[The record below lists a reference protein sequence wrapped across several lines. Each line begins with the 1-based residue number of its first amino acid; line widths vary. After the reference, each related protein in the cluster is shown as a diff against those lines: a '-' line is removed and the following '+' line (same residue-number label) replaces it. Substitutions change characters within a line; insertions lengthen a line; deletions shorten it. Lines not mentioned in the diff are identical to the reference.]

1 MMSEIRNL
9 HQTESPLR
17 TNIHRLVDLRYL
29 QSYHSSPVIGQTISH
44 YRVLEKLGGGG
55 MGVIY
60 KAEDTELGRF
70 VALKFLPDDL
80 AKDAQA
86 LERLRREARAASAL
100 NHPNIC
106 IIYEISKHEGKSF
119 IAMEHLE
126 GVPLNQCIAGK
137 PLDIATI
144 LSMGI
149 EIADALDA
157 AHGAGIIHRDIKP
170 ANIFVTKRGLAK
182 ILDFGL
188 AKMATDPRKLDT
200 GGASAASTLSEEQL
214 TSPGT
219 ALGTVAYMSPEQ
231 VRARAL
237 DARTDLFSF
246 GAVLYEMATGTLPF
260 RGESP
265 GVIFNAILEG
275 KPTAAVRLNPDVP
288 VKLEEILNKC
298 LEKNRN
304 LRYQHAS
311 EIRTDLQR
319 LKRDTQ
325 SEGMP
330 AATAAISRT
339 KLPWKVAIPVAVG
352 IMLLTLGVFFYL
364 HRRPKLTDKDTI
376 VLSEF
381 DNTTGDPVFDGT
393 LRQGLSVEL
402 EQSPFL
408 SLVSDEQ
415 VQQTLGL
422 MGKNEAKLTAAVARE
437 ICQRRGSTA
446 VLNGSIAQIGTQYL
460 LTIKAVNC
468 ASGEVLASTEA
479 QAADKDHV
487 LGALGS
493 VASDIRSRLGES
505 IASLQRY
512 NAPLAQVTTPSLPAL
527 QAYSQATKALLE
539 KGGTAP
545 IPFLKRA
552 IELDPNF
559 AIAYTTLGITY
570 NNVGEISLA
579 TKNLRK
585 GFELRER
592 ASESERYLISAVYYS
607 IGTEETDKAD
617 EVYEEW
623 ARAYPRDFA
632 PQSNLGANYY
642 YLGQYDRAV
651 EYLTNSLSLDPDVGF
666 SYGVLCDTYRS
677 LGKLAES
684 KAVYDRAIARKLEV
698 PEIHIS
704 RYMVAFLEADSAEMQ
719 RQVAWATDQPSGEDQ
734 LLSMQSDTEAYLGH
748 FRRAQNLSEAA
759 FQSAQKNGLRE
770 TAAYWRLNA
779 VLRRTEV
786 GEYADAGDVV
796 ASALSTTSNS
806 NLLSVV
812 AMVLA
817 RAGENDR
824 GKAIAD
830 DMIKREPLNELLN
843 RYSMPPVLAV
853 IELNRD
859 RAQQALELL
868 KPSSGYEF
876 GPYTLPLVY
885 VRGEAYLKAGDGQHA
900 VAEFQK
906 IIDHRTVV
914 ANDLLGA
921 LAHLQLG
928 RSYVMQSDSGKAKA
942 AYQEFL
948 TLWKDADPDI
958 PVLKQAKA
966 EYAKLL

>member
-1 MMSEIRNL
+1 M
-9 HQTESPLR
+9 
-17 TNIHRLVDLRYL
+17 
-29 QSYHSSPVIGQTISH
+29 IGQTISH

-70 VALKFLPDDL
+70 VVLKFLPNDL
-80 AKDAQA
+80 ARDAQA
-86 LERLRREARAASAL
+86 LERFRREARAASAL

-106 IIYEISKHEGKSF
+106 TIYEISQHEGRSF

-126 GVPLNQCIAGK
+126 GLPLNQCIAGK
-137 PLDIATI
+137 PLQIETL
-144 LSMGI
+144 LSIGI

-157 AHGAGIIHRDIKP
+157 AHNAGVIHRDIKP
-170 ANIFVTKRGLAK
+170 ANIFVTKRGVAK
-182 ILDFGL
+182 VLDFGL
-188 AKMATDPRKLDT
+188 AKMGIDPRKSDT
-200 GGASAASTLSEEQL
+200 GADSAPSTLSEEQL

-219 ALGTVAYMSPEQ
+219 AMGTVAYMSPEQ

-265 GVIFNAILEG
+265 GVIFSAILEG

-288 VKLEEILNKC
+288 VKLEEVLNKC
-298 LEKNRN
+298 LEKDRN

-325 SEGMP
+325 SVSMP
-330 AATAAISRT
+330 TTTATSRT
-339 KLPWKVAIPVAVG
+339 GLPWRVAIPMAVG
-352 IMLLTLGVFFYL
+352 ITLLAVGGYFYL
-364 HRRPKLTDKDTI
+364 HRRPKLTDKDKI

-408 SLVSDEQ
+408 SLVTDEQ

-422 MGKNEAKLTAAVARE
+422 MGKTEAKLTPAVARE
-437 ICQRRGSTA
+437 ICQRKGSTA

-460 LTIKAVNC
+460 LTIKAINC

-493 VASDIRSRLGES
+493 AASDIRSRLGES
-505 IASLQRY
+505 IATLQRY
-512 NAPLAQVTTPSLPAL
+512 NAPLAQVTTSSLPAL

-592 ASESERYLISAVYYS
+592 ASETEKYLISAVYYS

-642 YLGQYDRAV
+642 YVGQYDRAV
-651 EYLTNSLSLDPDVGF
+651 QYLNNSLRLDPDVGF
-666 SYGVLCDTYRS
+666 SYGVLGDAYRS
-677 LGKLAES
+677 LGRLAES

-698 PEIHIS
+698 PEIHLS

-719 RQVAWATDQPSGEDQ
+719 RQVAWGTGQPSGEDQ
-734 LLSMQSDTEAYLGH
+734 LLSMQSDTEAYMGH
-748 FRRAQNLSEAA
+748 FRRAQSLSEAA
-759 FQSAQKNGLRE
+759 FQSAQENGLGE

-786 GEYADAGDVV
+786 GDFADARDIV
-796 ASALSTTSNS
+796 ASSLSKTSSS
-806 NLLSVV
+806 NLLSVA

-824 GKAIAD
+824 AKAIAD
-830 DMIKREPLNELLN
+830 DIIKREPLNELLN

-859 RAQQALELL
+859 RVQQALELL

-914 ANDLLGA
+914 ANDLLGS
-921 LAHLQLG
+921 LGHLQLG
-928 RSYVMQSDSGKAKA
+928 RSYLMQSDVGKAKA
-942 AYQEFL
+942 AYQQFL
-948 TLWKDADPDI
+948 TLWKDADPHI

-966 EYAKLL
+966 EYAKLQ

>member
-1 MMSEIRNL
+1 MLGE
-9 HQTESPLR
+9 
-17 TNIHRLVDLRYL
+17 
-29 QSYHSSPVIGQTISH
+29 TISH
-44 YRVLEKLGGGG
+44 YRIVEKLGGGG

-80 AKDAQA
+80 ATDGQA
-86 LERLRREARAASAL
+86 LERFRREARAASAL

-106 IIYEISKHEGKSF
+106 TVYEIGKDEEKSF

-126 GVPLNQCIAGK
+126 GLPLEQYIAGK
-137 PLDIATI
+137 PLKIETV
-144 LSMGI
+144 LSLGI

-157 AHGAGIIHRDIKP
+157 AHATGIVHRDIKP
-170 ANIFVTKRGLAK
+170 ANIFVTKRGIAK
-182 ILDFGL
+182 VLDFGL
-188 AKMATDPRKLDT
+188 AKVTTNARKWDD
-200 GGASAASTLSEEQL
+200 GGASAVSTLSEKQL

-219 ALGTVAYMSPEQ
+219 AMGTVAYMSPEQ

-246 GAVLYEMATGTLPF
+246 GAVLYEMATGTSPF

-288 VKLEEILNKC
+288 VRLEEIINKC
-298 LEKNRN
+298 LEKDRD

-311 EIRTDLQR
+311 EIRADLQR

-325 SEGMP
+325 SVGTA
-330 AATAAISRT
+330 AATAAMSRT
-339 KLPWKVAIPVAVG
+339 GLPWKVAIPAGVG
-352 IMLLTLGVFFYL
+352 LILLTLGGYFYL
-364 HRRPKLTDKDTI
+364 HRTPKLTDKDTI

-408 SLVSDEQ
+408 SLVTDEQ
-415 VQQTLGL
+415 IQQTLGL
-422 MGKNEAKLTAAVARE
+422 MGKNDTRLTHSVARE

-479 QAADKDHV
+479 QAADKNHV

-505 IASLQRY
+505 IATLQKY
-512 NAPLAQVTTPSLPAL
+512 NAPLDQVTTSSLPAL

-559 AIAYTTLGITY
+559 AIAYTILGITY

-579 TKNLRK
+579 TANLRK

-607 IGTEETDKAD
+607 IGTNETDKAD

-623 ARAYPRDFA
+623 SRAYPRDYA

-642 YLGQYDRAV
+642 YLGHYDRAV
-651 EYLTNSLSLDPDVGF
+651 QYLTNSLRLDPDVGF
-666 SYGVLCDTYRS
+666 SYGFLGDAYRS
-677 LGKLAES
+677 QGRLAES
-684 KAVYDRAIARKLEV
+684 KAVYESAIARKLEV
-698 PEIHIS
+698 AEIHIS
-704 RYMVAFLEADSAEMQ
+704 RYMVAFLEGDTAEMQ
-719 RQVAWATDQPSGEDQ
+719 RQVAWGTGKPGGEDE
-734 LLSMQSDTEAYLGH
+734 LLSAQSDTEGH
-748 FRRAQNLSEAA
+748 MGRFERAQRLSEAA
-759 FQSAQKNGLRE
+759 FDSAQKNGLRE

-786 GEYADAGDVV
+786 GEYANVRDVV
-796 ASALSTTSNS
+796 ASALTMTSNS
-806 NLLSVV
+806 NFLSVA
-812 AMVLA
+812 AMALA
-817 RAGENDR
+817 RAGEIDR
-824 GKAIAD
+824 AQAIAD
-830 DMIKREPLNELLN
+830 EMRKKEPLNELLN
-843 RYSMPPVLAV
+843 QYLLPPVLAV
-853 IELNRD
+853 IELNRGQ
-859 RAQQALELL
+859 AQHALELL

-876 GPYTLPLVY
+876 GPYSLPLVY

-900 VAEFQK
+900 AAEFQK
-906 IIDHRTVV
+906 IIDHRSVV
-914 ANDLLGA
+914 TNDLLGA

-928 RSYVMQSDSGKAKA
+928 RAYVMQSDAGKAKA
-942 AYQEFL
+942 AYQDFL

-966 EYAKLL
+966 EYAKLH

>member
-1 MMSEIRNL
+1 M
-9 HQTESPLR
+9 
-17 TNIHRLVDLRYL
+17 
-29 QSYHSSPVIGQTISH
+29 IGQTVSH
-44 YRVLEKLGGGG
+44 YRIVEKLGGGG

-80 AKDAQA
+80 ANTAQA
-86 LERLRREARAASAL
+86 LERFRREARAASAL

-106 IIYEISKHEGKSF
+106 TIYEICQQEEKSF
-119 IAMEHLE
+119 IAMEYLE
-126 GVPLNQCIAGK
+126 GVSLQQYIAGK
-137 PLDIATI
+137 PLEIETM
-144 LSMGI
+144 LSLGI

-157 AHGAGIIHRDIKP
+157 AHAAGIVHRDIKP
-170 ANIFVTKRGLAK
+170 ANIFVTKRGVAK
-182 ILDFGL
+182 VLDFGL
-188 AKMATDPRKLDT
+188 ARMAADPRKWDG
-200 GGASAASTLSEEQL
+200 GGASAASTRSAEQL

-219 ALGTVAYMSPEQ
+219 AIGTVAYMSPEQ
-231 VRARAL
+231 VRSTAL

-246 GAVLYEMATGTLPF
+246 GAFLYEMATGTLPF
-260 RGESP
+260 RGESL
-265 GVIFNAILEG
+265 GLIFNAILESN
-275 KPTAAVRLNPDVP
+275 PTPAVRLNPDVP
-288 VKLEEILNKC
+288 VKLEEIINKC
-298 LEKNRN
+298 LEKDRN

-325 SEGMP
+325 SVGMP
-330 AATAAISRT
+330 AATAEISRNG
-339 KLPWKVAIPVAVG
+339 LPWKVAIPAAVG
-352 IMLLTLGVFFYL
+352 IMLLTVGGYFYL

-408 SLVSDEQ
+408 SLVTDEQ

-422 MGKNEAKLTAAVARE
+422 MGKNEAKLTPAVARE
-437 ICQRRGSTA
+437 ICQRRGSAA

-468 ASGEVLASTEA
+468 TSGELLASTEA
-479 QAADKDHV
+479 QAPDKNHV

-493 VASDIRSRLGES
+493 AASDIRGRLGES
-505 IASLQRY
+505 IASLQKY
-512 NAPLAQVTTPSLPAL
+512 NAPLDQVTTSSLHAL

-559 AIAYTTLGITY
+559 AIAYTILGITY
-570 NNVGEISLA
+570 NNVGEMSLA

-607 IGTEETDKAD
+607 IGTGETDKAD

-642 YLGQYDRAV
+642 YLGQYDRAAQ
-651 EYLTNSLSLDPDVGF
+651 YLTNSLRLNPDVGF
-666 SYGVLCDTYRS
+666 SYGVLGDAYRS
-677 LGKLAES
+677 LGRLAES
-684 KAVYDRAIARKLEV
+684 KAVYERAIARKLEV

-704 RYMVAFLEADSAEMQ
+704 RYMVAFLEGDTAEMQ
-719 RQVAWATDQPSGEDQ
+719 HQVVWATGQPGGEDQ
-734 LLSMQSDTEAYLGH
+734 LLSMQSDTEAYVGH
-748 FRRAQNLSEAA
+748 FGRAQSLSEAA
-759 FQSAQKNGLRE
+759 FESAQKNGLRE
-770 TAAYWRLNA
+770 TAAYWRLTA
-779 VLRRTEV
+779 ALRRAEV
-786 GEYADAGDVV
+786 GQYAYARDVV
-796 ASALSTTSNS
+796 ASALSMASNS
-806 NLLSVV
+806 TLLSVA
-812 AMVLA
+812 AMALA
-817 RAGENDR
+817 RAGESDR
-824 GKAIAD
+824 AQVIAD
-830 DMIKREPLNELLN
+830 DIRKKEPLNELLN
-843 RYSMPPVLAV
+843 GYSMPPVLAV

-859 RAQQALELL
+859 QAQQALELL
-868 KPSSGYEF
+868 KPALGYEF
-876 GPYTLPLVY
+876 GPYSLPLVY

-900 VAEFQK
+900 AAEFQK

-914 ANDLLGA
+914 TNDLLGA

-928 RSYVMQSDSGKAKA
+928 RAHVMQSDAGKAKA
-942 AYQEFL
+942 AYQDFL

-958 PVLKQAKA
+958 PVLNQAKA
-966 EYAKLL
+966 EYAKLR

>member
-1 MMSEIRNL
+1 
-9 HQTESPLR
+9 
-17 TNIHRLVDLRYL
+17 
-29 QSYHSSPVIGQTISH
+29 VIGQTISH
-44 YRVLEKLGGGG
+44 YRIVEKLGGGG

-80 AKDAQA
+80 ANDGQA
-86 LERLRREARAASAL
+86 LERFRREARAASAL

-106 IIYEISKHEGKSF
+106 TIYEIGKDEEKTF

-126 GVPLNQCIAGK
+126 GVPLEQYIAGK
-137 PLDIATI
+137 SLEIETV
-144 LSMGI
+144 LSLGI

-157 AHGAGIIHRDIKP
+157 AHAAGIVHRDIKP
-170 ANIFVTKRGLAK
+170 ANIFVTTRGIAK
-182 ILDFGL
+182 VLDFGL
-188 AKMATDPRKLDT
+188 AKMSADARKWDDR
-200 GGASAASTLSEEQL
+200 GVSAASTLSEEQL

-219 ALGTVAYMSPEQ
+219 AMGTVAYMSPEQ

-288 VKLEEILNKC
+288 VRLEEIINKC
-298 LEKNRN
+298 LEKDRN

-319 LKRDTQ
+319 LKRDTG
-325 SEGMP
+325 SVGMP
-330 AATAAISRT
+330 TAAAVISRT
-339 KLPWKVAIPVAVG
+339 GLPWKVAIPAAVG
-352 IMLLTLGVFFYL
+352 LVVLTVGGYFYL
-364 HRRPKLTDKDTI
+364 DRHAKLTDKDTI

-408 SLVSDEQ
+408 NLITDEQ
-415 VQQTLGL
+415 IQQTLGL
-422 MGKNEAKLTAAVARE
+422 MGKNEAKLTPAVARE

-446 VLNGSIAQIGTQYL
+446 VLNGSIAQIGSQYL

-479 QAADKDHV
+479 EAADKDHV

-493 VASDIRSRLGES
+493 AASDIRSRLGES
-505 IASLQRY
+505 IASLQKY
-512 NAPLAQVTTPSLPAL
+512 NAPLDQVTTSSLPAL

-559 AIAYTTLGITY
+559 AIAYTILGITY

-579 TKNLRK
+579 TQYLRK

-607 IGTEETDKAD
+607 IGTEETDKAN

-623 ARAYPRDFA
+623 ARAYPRDYA
-632 PQSNLGANYY
+632 PQSNLGANYF

-651 EYLTNSLSLDPDVGF
+651 QYLTKSLRLDPDVGF
-666 SYGVLCDTYRS
+666 SYGFLGDAYRS
-677 LGKLAES
+677 QGRLAES
-684 KAVYDRAIARKLEV
+684 KAVYESAIARKLEV
-698 PEIHIS
+698 AEIHIS
-704 RYMVAFLEADSAEMQ
+704 RYMVAFLEGDTAEMQ
-719 RQVAWATDQPSGEDQ
+719 RQVAWGTGQPGGEDE
-734 LLSMQSDTEAYLGH
+734 LLSIQSDTEAHMGR
-748 FRRAQNLSEAA
+748 FERAQRLSDAA
-759 FQSAQKNGLRE
+759 FDSAQKNGLRE

-786 GEYADAGDVV
+786 GEYANARDVV
-796 ASALSTTSNS
+796 TSALTMTSNS
-806 NLLSVV
+806 TFLSVA
-812 AMVLA
+812 AMALA
-817 RAGENDR
+817 RAGESDR
-824 GKAIAD
+824 AQAIAD
-830 DMIKREPLNELLN
+830 DIRRKEPLNELLN
-843 RYSMPPVLAV
+843 GYLMPPVLAV
-853 IELNRD
+853 IELNRG

-876 GPYTLPLVY
+876 GPYSLPLVY
-885 VRGEAYLKAGDGQHA
+885 VRGEAYLKAGEGPQA
-900 VAEFQK
+900 AAEFQT

-914 ANDLLGA
+914 TNDLLGA

-928 RSYVMQSDSGKAKA
+928 RAYVLQSDVGKAKG
-942 AYQEFL
+942 AYQDFL

-966 EYAKLL
+966 EYAKLK

>member
-1 MMSEIRNL
+1 MLGE
-9 HQTESPLR
+9 
-17 TNIHRLVDLRYL
+17 
-29 QSYHSSPVIGQTISH
+29 TISH
-44 YRVLEKLGGGG
+44 YRILEKLGGGG

-80 AKDAQA
+80 ATDGQA
-86 LERLRREARAASAL
+86 LERFRREARAASAL

-106 IIYEISKHEGKSF
+106 TVYEIGKDEEKSF

-126 GVPLNQCIAGK
+126 GLPLEQYIAGK
-137 PLDIATI
+137 PLKIETV
-144 LSMGI
+144 LSLGI

-157 AHGAGIIHRDIKP
+157 AHAAGIVHRDIKP
-170 ANIFVTKRGLAK
+170 ANIFVTKRGIAK
-182 ILDFGL
+182 VLDFGL
-188 AKMATDPRKLDT
+188 AKVTTNARKWDD
-200 GGASAASTLSEEQL
+200 GGASAVSTLSEKQL

-219 ALGTVAYMSPEQ
+219 AMGTVAYMSPEQ

-246 GAVLYEMATGTLPF
+246 GAVLYEMATGTSPF

-288 VKLEEILNKC
+288 VRLEEIINKC
-298 LEKNRN
+298 LEKDRD

-311 EIRTDLQR
+311 EIRADLQR

-325 SEGMP
+325 SVGTA
-330 AATAAISRT
+330 AATAAMSRT
-339 KLPWKVAIPVAVG
+339 GLPWKVAIPAGVG
-352 IMLLTLGVFFYL
+352 LILLTLGGYFYL
-364 HRRPKLTDKDTI
+364 HRTPKLTDKDTI

-408 SLVSDEQ
+408 SLVTDEQ
-415 VQQTLGL
+415 IQQTLGL
-422 MGKNEAKLTAAVARE
+422 MGKNDTRLTHSVARE

-479 QAADKDHV
+479 QAADKNHV

-505 IASLQRY
+505 IATLQKY
-512 NAPLAQVTTPSLPAL
+512 NAPLDQVTTSSLPAL

-559 AIAYTTLGITY
+559 AIAYTILGITY

-579 TKNLRK
+579 TANLRK

-607 IGTEETDKAD
+607 IGTNETDKAD

-623 ARAYPRDFA
+623 SRAYPRDYA

-642 YLGQYDRAV
+642 YLGHYDRAV
-651 EYLTNSLSLDPDVGF
+651 QYLTNSLRLDPDVGF
-666 SYGVLCDTYRS
+666 SYGFLGDAYRS
-677 LGKLAES
+677 QGRLAES
-684 KAVYDRAIARKLEV
+684 KAVYESAIARKLEV
-698 PEIHIS
+698 AEIHIS
-704 RYMVAFLEADSAEMQ
+704 RYMVAFLEGDTAEMQ
-719 RQVAWATDQPSGEDQ
+719 RQVAWGTGKPGGEDE
-734 LLSMQSDTEAYLGH
+734 LLSTQSDTEGH
-748 FRRAQNLSEAA
+748 MGRFERAQRLSEAA
-759 FQSAQKNGLRE
+759 FDSAQKNGLRE

-786 GEYADAGDVV
+786 GEYANVRDVV
-796 ASALSTTSNS
+796 ASALTMTSNS
-806 NLLSVV
+806 NFLSVA
-812 AMVLA
+812 AMALA
-817 RAGENDR
+817 RAGEIDR
-824 GKAIAD
+824 AQAIAD
-830 DMIKREPLNELLN
+830 EMRKKEPLNELLN
-843 RYSMPPVLAV
+843 QYLLPPVLAV
-853 IELNRD
+853 IELNRGQ
-859 RAQQALELL
+859 AQHALELL

-876 GPYTLPLVY
+876 GPYSLPLVY

-900 VAEFQK
+900 AAEFQK
-906 IIDHRTVV
+906 IIDHRSVV
-914 ANDLLGA
+914 TNDLLGA

-928 RSYVMQSDSGKAKA
+928 RAYVMQSDAGKAKA
-942 AYQEFL
+942 AYQDFL

-966 EYAKLL
+966 EYAKLH